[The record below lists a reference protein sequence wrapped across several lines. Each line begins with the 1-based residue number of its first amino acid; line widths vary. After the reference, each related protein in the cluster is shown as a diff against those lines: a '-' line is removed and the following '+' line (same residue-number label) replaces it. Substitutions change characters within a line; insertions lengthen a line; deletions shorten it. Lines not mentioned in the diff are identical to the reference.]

1 MSERAAQRRA
11 AWETA
16 VGLVG
21 VLSATQVAGT
31 SMLETIGA
39 SALFTVGVGALGHAG
54 VMILRGLRRTTRP
67 RRRGGN
73 EPRR

>member
-11 AWETA
+11 AWETFI
-16 VGLVG
+16 GLAG
-21 VLSATQVAGT
+21 VLAATQVAGD
-31 SMLETIGA
+31 SILEVIAA
-39 SALFTVGVGALGHAG
+39 SALFTVGVAAFAHAG
-54 VMILRGLRRTTRP
+54 AMILEGLRRTTRP